1 MATSCFFCQNLLSD
15 FIEGILPSSRHEEL
29 KKHLGD
35 CKACTEVHKDLST
48 TLEILHELPSVPLS
62 HEMALR
68 VTEASHAGRVTWLSR
83 VRVSQ
88 MVTFA
93 LIPLLVFGAAIYS
106 FPQLFPWFYRFRVAQ
121 DESQF
126 VRYFPLLQGAT
137 EIIEEQSNWL
147 HVREPMMRSLW
158 EEGGLSPEEFEKS
171 FQGKGSA
178 VPGVDKGGMSRD
190 DFE

>member
-29 KKHLGD
+29 KKHLSD
-35 CKACTEVHKDLST
+35 CKACTEVHKDLSS
-48 TLEILHELPSVPLS
+48 TLEVLHELPSVPLS

-68 VTEASHAGRVTWLSR
+68 VTEASLAGRVTMLSR

-88 MVTFA
+88 AVTFLA
-93 LIPLLVFGAAIYS
+93 IPLLVFGAAIYS

-121 DESQF
+121 DESSF

-137 EIIEEQSNWL
+137 DIIEEQSNWL
-147 HVREPMMRSLW
+147 HIREPMMRSLW

-171 FQGKGSA
+171 FQGKGSST
-178 VPGVDKGGMSRD
+178 GGEKGGARD